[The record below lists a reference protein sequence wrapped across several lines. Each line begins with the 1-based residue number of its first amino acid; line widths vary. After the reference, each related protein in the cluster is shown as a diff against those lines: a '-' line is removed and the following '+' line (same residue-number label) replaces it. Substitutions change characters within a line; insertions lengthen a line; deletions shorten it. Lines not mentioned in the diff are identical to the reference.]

1 MVGKLCVRAQG
12 FAMPI
17 GRRNATVGCRNA
29 AVKFHA
35 VIGKEEHTVSANKT
49 VGSPGI
55 EVLRD
60 PIRNRGTAF
69 SPQQRADLGL
79 AGLLPP
85 TMQTLEQQAMRAYGQ
100 FIRQPTPLAKNTFL
114 EALRDRNETLY
125 YKLLVDHLTEMLPV
139 VYDPVV
145 GEAIEQYSHE
155 YQRPRG
161 VYLSVD
167 DPDGVETAFANL
179 GFGAA
184 DVDLLVATDAEEIL
198 GIGDWGSNGMAISQ
212 GKLAVYTAAA
222 GIDPSRVIPV
232 MLDVGT
238 DNEALLNDPLYVGVR
253 HSRTRGQAY
262 DRLIDA
268 YISTASRLFPKA
280 LLHFE
285 DFGPS
290 NARRILLEHT
300 DKACIFNDDM
310 QGTGAITLAA
320 ILAGVRAAG
329 TPLADQRVVIFG
341 AGTAGVGIADQI
353 RAAMI
358 RAGAQPD
365 AATRQVWL
373 VDKQGLLLDDM
384 GDLRDFQTPY
394 ARPASEAKGYQR
406 DGDGRITLAT
416 TVAEVHPTILVGTS
430 TMGGAFTEPIVRDMA
445 AHIERPLIF
454 PLSNPTE
461 KIEAHPADLVHWTD
475 GRALIGT
482 GTPWQPVPYH
492 GVDYKIGQAN
502 NALVY
507 PGLGLGTVVARA
519 EHVTPGMIRAAAEA
533 VAGLVDT
540 ATPGASLLPEVAN
553 LRAASATVAVAVV
566 HQALDE
572 GVARIKTNDVVQ
584 AVQDAMWQPV
594 YSDTD
599 V

>member
-1 MVGKLCVRAQG
+1 MITDERT
-12 FAMPI
+12 F
-17 GRRNATVGCRNA
+17 
-29 AVKFHA
+29 
-35 VIGKEEHTVSANKT
+35 
-49 VGSPGI
+49 GSRGVA
-55 EVLRD
+55 VLRD

-69 SPQQRADLGL
+69 TAQQRAELGL
-79 AGLLPP
+79 AGLVPP
-85 TMQTLEQQAMRAYGQ
+85 GVQSEEQQAVRAYEQ
-100 FIRQPTPLAKNTFL
+100 FTAQPTPLAKNTFL
-114 EALRDRNETLY
+114 ESLRDRNETLY
-125 YKLLVDHLTEMLPV
+125 YKLLVDHLNEMLPI

-145 GEAIEQYSHE
+145 GQAIEQYSHE

-179 GFGAA
+179 GLGAD

-198 GIGDWGSNGMAISQ
+198 GIGDWGSNGMGISQ

-222 GIDPSRVIPV
+222 GIHPARVVPV

-238 DNEALLNDPLYVGVR
+238 DNEALLTDPLYVGLR
-253 HSRTRGQAY
+253 HSRTRGDAY
-262 DRLIDA
+262 DRLIEA
-268 YISTASRLFPKA
+268 YITAASRLFPKA

-290 NARRILLEHT
+290 NARRILLEYAE
-300 DKACIFNDDM
+300 KACIFNDDM

-320 ILAGVRAAG
+320 VLAGVRVAG
-329 TPLADQRVVIFG
+329 TPLAEQRVVVFG

-353 RAAMI
+353 RDAMI
-358 RAGAQPD
+358 RAGAQPE
-365 AATRQVWL
+365 AAKRQVWL
-373 VDKQGLLLDDM
+373 VDKQGLLLDKM
-384 GDLRDFQTPY
+384 SNLRDFQTPY
-394 ARPASEAKGYQR
+394 ARPASEAKGYER
-406 DGDGRITLAT
+406 DSEGRVTLAT
-416 TVAEVHPTILVGTS
+416 TVAEVHPTILIGTS
-430 TMGGAFTEPIVRDMA
+430 TAGGAFTEPIIREMA
-445 AHIERPLIF
+445 AHVDQPLIF

-461 KIEAHPADLVHWTD
+461 KIEAHPADLVRWTD

-482 GTPWQPVPYH
+482 GTPWDAVPYN

-507 PGLGLGTVVARA
+507 PGLGLGTVVSRA

-540 ATPGASLLPEVAN
+540 AAPGASLLPEVAN
-553 LRAASATVAVAVV
+553 LRASSATVAIAVV
-566 HQALDE
+566 RQALDE
-572 GVARIKTNDVVQ
+572 GVARARIDDVVQ
-584 AVQDAMWQPV
+584 AVQDAMWQPDYPEEV
-594 YSDTD
+594 

>member
-1 MVGKLCVRAQG
+1 MSTDK
-12 FAMPI
+12 
-17 GRRNATVGCRNA
+17 TS
-29 AVKFHA
+29 
-35 VIGKEEHTVSANKT
+35 VSSGGVA
-49 VGSPGI
+49 
-55 EVLRD
+55 VLRD
-60 PIRNRGTAF
+60 PVRNRGTAF
-69 SPQQRADLGL
+69 TEAQRAQLGL

-85 TMQTLEQQAMRAYGQ
+85 GVQTLEQQAVRAYAQYVG
-100 FIRQPTPLAKNTFL
+100 QPTPLAQNTFL

-125 YKLLVDHLTEMLPV
+125 YKLLVDHLSEMLPV

-145 GEAIEQYSHE
+145 GQAIERYSHE

-167 DPDGVETAFANL
+167 DPDGVQVAFANL
-179 GFGAA
+179 GSGAE
-184 DVDLLVATDAEEIL
+184 DVDLLVVTDAEEIL
-198 GIGDWGSNGMAISQ
+198 GIGDWGTNGMAISQ

-222 GIDPSRVIPV
+222 GIDPSRVVPV

-238 DNEALLNDPLYVGVR
+238 DNETLLNDPLYVGLR
-253 HSRTRGQAY
+253 HSRTRGLPY
-262 DRLIDA
+262 DRLVDA
-268 YISTASRLFPKA
+268 YVSTASRLFPKA

-290 NARRILLEHT
+290 NARRILLEYA
-300 DKACIFNDDM
+300 DKACIFNDDI

-320 ILAGVRAAG
+320 ILAGVRVVG
-329 TPLADQRVVIFG
+329 TPLADQRVVVFG

-353 RAAMI
+353 RDAMV
-358 RAGAQPD
+358 RGGAGLR

-373 VDKQGLLLDDM
+373 VDM

-394 ARPASEAKGYQR
+394 ARPAGETTKYAR
-406 DGDGRITLAT
+406 DGEGRITLAT
-416 TVAEVHPTILVGTS
+416 TVTEVHPTILVGTS
-430 TMGGAFTEPIVRDMA
+430 TVGGAFTEPIIREMA
-445 AHIERPLIF
+445 ARVDRPLIF

-461 KIEAHPADLVHWTD
+461 KIEAHPADLVRWTE

-482 GTPWQPVPYH
+482 GTPWEPVAYH

-533 VAGLVDT
+533 VASLVDT
-540 ATPGASLLPEVAN
+540 TTPGASLLPEVAN
-553 LRAASATVAVAVV
+553 LRAVSATVAVAVV
-566 HQALDE
+566 RQAADE
-572 GVARIKTNDVVQ
+572 GVARSTPDDAVQ
-584 AVQDAMWQPV
+584 AVQDAMWQPTYPEAV
-594 YSDTD
+594 A
-599 V
+599 

>member
-1 MVGKLCVRAQG
+1 MSTDKS
-12 FAMPI
+12 
-17 GRRNATVGCRNA
+17 TVGCRGA
-29 AVKFHA
+29 A
-35 VIGKEEHTVSANKT
+35 I
-49 VGSPGI
+49 
-55 EVLRD
+55 LRD
-60 PIRNRGTAF
+60 PVRNRGTAF
-69 SPQQRADLGL
+69 TRQQRAELGL

-85 TMQTLEQQAMRAYGQ
+85 GVQTLEQQAVRAYAQ
-100 FIRQPTPLAKNTFL
+100 FVGRPTPLAQNTFL

-125 YKLLVDHLTEMLPV
+125 YKLLVDHLAEMLPV

-145 GEAIEQYSHE
+145 GQAIERYSHE

-167 DPDGVETAFANL
+167 DPDGVQTAFANL
-179 GFGAA
+179 GLGAE
-184 DVDLLVATDAEEIL
+184 DVDLLVVTDAEEIL
-198 GIGDWGSNGMAISQ
+198 GIGDWGCNGMGIAQ

-238 DNEALLNDPLYVGVR
+238 DNEALLNDPLYVGLR
-253 HSRTRGQAY
+253 HSRTRGPAY
-262 DRLIDA
+262 DELVDA

-290 NARRILLEHT
+290 NARRILQAYA
-300 DKACIFNDDM
+300 DKASIFNDDM

-320 ILAGVRAAG
+320 VLAGVRVAG
-329 TPLADQRVVIFG
+329 TSVADQRVVVFG

-353 RAAMI
+353 RDAMV
-358 RAGAQPD
+358 RAGALPE

-373 VDKQGLLLDDM
+373 VDKDGLLVDDM
-384 GDLRDFQTPY
+384 GNLRDFQVPY
-394 ARPASEAKGYQR
+394 ARPTTEAKNYDR
-406 DGDGRITLAT
+406 DAEGHITLAAA
-416 TVAEVHPTILVGTS
+416 VAEVHPTILVGTS
-430 TMGGAFTEPIVRDMA
+430 TSGGAFTEPIVREMA
-445 AHIERPLIF
+445 AHAQRPLIF

-461 KIEAHPADLVHWTD
+461 KIEAHPADLIRWTE

-482 GTPWQPVPYH
+482 GTPWEPVSYD

-519 EHVTPGMIRAAAEA
+519 EHVTPGMIRAAAQA
-533 VAGLVDT
+533 VADLVDT
-540 ATPGASLLPEVAN
+540 TVAGASLLPEVAN
-553 LRAASATVAVAVV
+553 LRATSATVAVAVV
-566 HQALDE
+566 RQALDE
-572 GVARIKTNDVVQ
+572 GVARATHDDVVQ
-584 AVQDAMWQPV
+584 AVQDGMWQPTYAKAV
-594 YSDTD
+594 

>member
-1 MVGKLCVRAQG
+1 MSSVRTTH
-12 FAMPI
+12 
-17 GRRNATVGCRNA
+17 R
-29 AVKFHA
+29 
-35 VIGKEEHTVSANKT
+35 
-49 VGSPGI
+49 SPGAD
-55 EVLRD
+55 VLRD

-69 SPQQRADLGL
+69 TEQQRAQLGI
-79 AGLLPP
+79 AGLVPP
-85 TMQTLEQQAMRAYGQ
+85 AVLSEEQQAIRAYEQ
-100 FIRQPTPLAKNTFL
+100 FSSQPTPLAKNTFL
-114 EALRDRNETLY
+114 ESLRDRNETLY
-125 YKLLVDHLTEMLPV
+125 YKLLVDHLTEMLPI

-145 GEAIEQYSHE
+145 GQAIERYSHE

-179 GFGAA
+179 GLGAE
-184 DVDLLVATDAEEIL
+184 DVDLLVATDAEQIL
-198 GIGDWGSNGMAISQ
+198 GIGDWGSNGMGISQ

-222 GIDPSRVIPV
+222 GIDPGRVVPV

-238 DNEALLNDPLYVGVR
+238 DNEALLTDPLYVGLR
-253 HSRTRGQAY
+253 HSRTRGDAY
-262 DRLIDA
+262 DRLIGN
-268 YISTASRLFPKA
+268 YITTASRLFPRA

-290 NARRILLEHT
+290 NARRILLEYA

-320 ILAGVRAAG
+320 VLAGVRVAG
-329 TPLADQRVVIFG
+329 TPLAEQRVVVFG

-353 RAAMI
+353 REAMV
-358 RAGAQPD
+358 RAGARPE
-365 AATRQVWL
+365 AAVRQVWL
-373 VDKQGLLLDDM
+373 VDQQGLLLDDM
-384 GDLRDFQTPY
+384 TGLRDFQTPY
-394 ARPASEAKGYQR
+394 ARPAAEAEDYDR
-406 DGDGRITLAT
+406 DGQGRITLAT
-416 TVAEVHPTILVGTS
+416 TVAEARPTILIGTS
-430 TMGGAFTEPIVRDMA
+430 TTPRTFTEPIIREMA
-445 AHIERPLIF
+445 AHVDRPLIF

-482 GTPWQPVPYH
+482 GTPWDPVPYH
-492 GVDYKIGQAN
+492 GVDHRIGQAN

-519 EHVTPGMIRAAAEA
+519 AHVTPGMIRAAAEA

-540 ATPGASLLPEVAN
+540 GTPGASLLPEVGN
-553 LRAASATVAVAVV
+553 LRASSATVAVAVV
-566 HQALDE
+566 RQALDE
-572 GVARIKTNDVVQ
+572 GVARADIDDVVQ
-584 AVQDAMWQPV
+584 AVQDAMWQPDYPEEV
-594 YSDTD
+594 